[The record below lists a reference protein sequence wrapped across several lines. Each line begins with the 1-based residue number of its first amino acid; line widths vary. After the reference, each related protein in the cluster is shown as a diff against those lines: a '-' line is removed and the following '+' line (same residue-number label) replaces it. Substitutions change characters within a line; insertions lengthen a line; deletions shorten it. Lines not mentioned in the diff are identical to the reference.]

1 MASRLYDCRVMHQRH
16 DRFAYR
22 FDYRLL
28 SLLIDIDEIDTLCSQ
43 SRWLRHNRRGFVSF
57 HDQDHGPH
65 DGSPLRPWIDGV
77 LRESGIDLEGGRVEL
92 LSIPRIFGYA
102 FNPLSVWYCY
112 HADGRPLAI
121 LAEVSNTFGEWHHYL
136 LHDHGRELTWP
147 AHLRADKVFHVSPFI
162 EMQAEYRFRFTEPGE
177 RLAIAINEYR
187 DDDLLLVATQTGH
200 GRPLNDRN
208 LIRALLRFPF
218 NSIKVMVLIHWQAL
232 KLWLRRA
239 PFFAKPAPP
248 DEDISR

>member
-1 MASRLYDCRVMHQRH
+1 MPARLYDCQVMHQRY

-22 FDYRLL
+22 FDYRLF
-28 SLLIDIDEIDTLCSQ
+28 SLLLDIDEIDEICDR
-43 SRWLRHNRRGFVSF
+43 SRWLRHNRRGLVSF
-57 HDQDHGPH
+57 HDRDHGPR

-77 LRESGIDLEGGRVEL
+77 LQESGIDLEGGRIEL

-112 HADGRPLAI
+112 HADGRPRAI

-136 LHDHGRELTWP
+136 LHEHGHELTWP

-162 EMQAEYRFRFTEPGE
+162 EMQAEYRFRFTEPRD

-187 DDDLLLVATQTGH
+187 HDELLLVATQTGH
-200 GRPLNDRN
+200 GQVLTDRH
-208 LIRALLRFPF
+208 LIKALLRFPF
-218 NSIKVMVLIHWQAL
+218 NSVKVMALIHWQAL